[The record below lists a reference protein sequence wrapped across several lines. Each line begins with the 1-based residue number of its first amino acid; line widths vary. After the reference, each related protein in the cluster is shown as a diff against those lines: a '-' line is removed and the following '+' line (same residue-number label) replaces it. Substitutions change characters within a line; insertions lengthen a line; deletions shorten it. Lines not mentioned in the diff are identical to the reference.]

1 MKVILLEDVKGLGK
15 RNDLVNAK
23 DGYAKNFLLKR
34 NLAIEATAHNINI
47 MKSREQSVKNRML
60 TENAEAQEV
69 KERIDGKTVII
80 KTTAGEN
87 GKLYGSI
94 TNKDIAE
101 AIKEQHNVQ
110 IDKKKIVIPDH
121 HIKTLSTHK
130 LDIKIHAGIAA
141 RITVVVEE

>member
-34 NLAIEATAHNINI
+34 NLAVEATPQNVNV
-47 MKSREQSVKNRML
+47 MKSRAQSIKNRRL

-69 KERIDGKTVII
+69 KERIDGKTIVI

-94 TNKDIAE
+94 TNKDIADE
-101 AIKEQHNVQ
+101 INKQLNVE

-121 HIKTLSTHK
+121 HIKTLSTNK
-130 LDIKIHAGIAA
+130 LAVKIHSGVTAQV
-141 RITVVVEE
+141 TVVVEE

>member
-94 TNKDIAE
+94 TNKDIAD
-101 AIKEQHNVQ
+101 AIREQHNVQ

-121 HIKTLSTHK
+121 HIKTLTTHK

>member
-141 RITVVVEE
+141 RITVVVED

>member
-130 LDIKIHAGIAA
+130 LDVKIHAGIAA

>member
-94 TNKDIAE
+94 TNKDIAD
-101 AIKEQHNVQ
+101 AIREQHNVQ

>member
-34 NLAIEATAHNINI
+34 NLAIEATPHNISV
-47 MKSREQSVKNRML
+47 MKSRESSVRNRML
-60 TENAEAQEV
+60 SENAEAQEI
-69 KERIDGKTVII
+69 KERIDGKTIVI

-101 AIKEQHNVQ
+101 EIKNQLNVE
-110 IDKKKIVIPDH
+110 IDKKKIIIPDH
-121 HIKTLSTHK
+121 HIKTLSSQK
-130 LDIKIHAGIAA
+130 LAVKIHSGITAQV
-141 RITVVVEE
+141 TVVVEE

>member
-34 NLAIEATAHNINI
+34 NLAIEATAENLNI
-47 MKSREQSVKNRML
+47 MKSRERSVRNRRL
-60 TENAEAQEV
+60 SENAEAQEI
-69 KERIDGKTVII
+69 KERIDGKTIVI

-94 TNKDIAE
+94 TNKDIADE
-101 AIKEQHNVQ
+101 IMNQLNVE

-121 HIKTLSTHK
+121 HIKTLSTQN
-130 LDIKIHAGIAA
+130 LTVKIHSGITALV
-141 RITVVVEE
+141 TVIVEE

>member
-34 NLAIEATAHNINI
+34 NLAIEATPNNISI
-47 MKSREQSVKNRML
+47 MKSRESAVRNRML
-60 TENAEAQEV
+60 TENAEAQEI
-69 KERIDGKTVII
+69 KERIDGKTVVI

-94 TNKDIAE
+94 TNKDIARH
-101 AIKEQHNVQ
+101 IKEQLNVE
-110 IDKKKIVIPDH
+110 IDKKKIVITDH
-121 HIKTLSTHK
+121 HIKTLSSNK
-130 LDIKIHAGIAA
+130 LTVKIHSGITAQV
-141 RITVVVEE
+141 TVVVEE